1 MASLVFG
8 YRIPGDLIARVIML
22 VVGAV
27 TIYLGNL
34 WPRMPTP
41 RAPERTAAI
50 RMKANRI
57 SGWVMV
63 ISGLLVV
70 LLGLFLPLLVPHLV
84 GHRP

>member
-1 MASLVFG
+1 MVTE
-8 YRIPGDLIARVIML
+8 
-22 VVGAV
+22 GAV

-41 RAPERTAAI
+41 RAQGRKAAI
-50 RMKANRI
+50 MMKANRI

-63 ISGLLVV
+63 IFGLLVV
-70 LLGLFLPLLVPHLV
+70 LLGLFLPLLHP